1 MCGGVS
7 QLKLPRCHDLKS
19 KRHPSTLTSKVI
31 LGVVIP
37 SFFVALFVVI
47 FLWKKPKAKPLSDP
61 HTVDLRRVSYL
72 DLHKATEG
80 FSTINLIG
88 TGSHGSVYKG
98 ILQQDEGP
106 VAVKVFN
113 LLEHGASKSFLRE
126 CEALRELR
134 HRNLLKILTVCS
146 SVDFSGNDFKALVFE
161 FMPNGSLE
169 KWLHPSSNDDP
180 IQKSLNFH
188 QRLTIAIDVASALNY
203 LHNDSERPI
212 VHCDVKASNI
222 LLNEDMSA
230 CVGDFGLAKFL
241 SKSTINFNE
250 TETSS
255 VAVRGTI
262 GYIPPEYGMGAE
274 VSKQGDVYSYG
285 ILLIEMFTGKRPT
298 DQMFK
303 DGLSL
308 HEYCKAATSHRVF
321 DIIDASLSH
330 EATRNASPTSVN
342 PIKEC
347 LNAIVEIGI
356 ACSMEH
362 MDERMDIKQVLK
374 ELHSIKK
381 VFLSLPSHEQ
391 ALDFV

>member
-7 QLKLPRCHDLKS
+7 QLKLPSCHVLKS
-19 KRHPSTLTSKVI
+19 KKHPSTLASKVV
-31 LGVVIP
+31 LGVLIP
-37 SFFVALFVVI
+37 SFLVALFVVI
-47 FLWKKPKAKPLSDP
+47 YLWKKPKAKPPSEP
-61 HTVDLRRVSYL
+61 QTVDLLRVSYL

-88 TGSHGSVYKG
+88 TGNHGSVYKG
-98 ILQQDEGP
+98 ILPQDEGP

-126 CEALRELR
+126 CEALREIR

-161 FMPNGSLE
+161 FMANGSLE

-203 LHNDSERPI
+203 LHSDTERPI

-222 LLNEDMSA
+222 LLNEDMSVN
-230 CVGDFGLAKFL
+230 VGDFGLAKFL
-241 SKSTINFNE
+241 SKSIINFNE

-255 VAVRGTI
+255 VAVRGTV

-285 ILLIEMFTGKRPT
+285 ILLLEMFTGKRPT

-303 DGLSL
+303 DGISL
-308 HEYCKAATSHRVF
+308 HELCKAALPHRVLE
-321 DIIDASLSH
+321 IIDTSLSH
-330 EATRNASPTSVN
+330 EATDDTFATSLN

-347 LNAIVEIGI
+347 FNAVVEIGV
-356 ACSMEH
+356 ACSMEQ
-362 MDERMDIKQVLK
+362 MEERMDINQAVK

-381 VFLSLPSHEQ
+381 GFLSLSSHE
-391 ALDFV
+391 

>member
-19 KRHPSTLTSKVI
+19 KRHPSTLALKVV

-37 SFFVALFVVI
+37 SFLVALCVVI
-47 FLWKKPKAKPLSDP
+47 YLWKKPKEEPPSEP
-61 HTVDLRRVSYL
+61 QTVVLHQVSYL

-88 TGSHGSVYKG
+88 IGSHGSVYKG

-146 SVDFSGNDFKALVFE
+146 SVDFSGIDFKALVFE

-203 LHNDSERPI
+203 LHIDSERPI
-212 VHCDVKASNI
+212 VHCDVKPSNI

-230 CVGDFGLAKFL
+230 SVGDFGLAKFL
-241 SKSTINFNE
+241 SKSTINFNR
-250 TETSS
+250 TETSLI
-255 VAVRGTI
+255 AVRGTI

-285 ILLIEMFTGKRPT
+285 ILLLEMFTGKRPT
-298 DQMFK
+298 DHMFK
-303 DGLSL
+303 DGLNL

-321 DIIDASLSH
+321 DIIDTSLSH
-330 EATRNASPTSVN
+330 EATRNVSPTSVN